1 MELPMLN
8 VGNTIPLFEALDSDG
23 NPITSDDL
31 LGSFAVLYFY
41 PKDDTP
47 GCTKEACDFRDKM
60 PQFDD
65 IGVLLLG
72 ISPDS
77 AKSHQ
82 LFSQKYGLNFSLLCD
97 EHKELCRLF
106 GVLKEKETN
115 GQKYISVERTTF
127 IVDEKGIICWLERP
141 VNVEGHGQRVIKAL
155 EELEQ
160 LRH

>member
-1 MELPMLN
+1 MLN
-8 VGNTIPLFEALDSDG
+8 VRDSLPLFEALDSDG

-31 LGSFAVLYFY
+31 LGSFSVLYFY

-47 GCTKEACDFRDKM
+47 SCTKEACDFRDTM
-60 PQFDD
+60 EQFDD
-65 IGVLLLG
+65 KGVLLLG

-82 LFSQKYGLNFSLLCD
+82 QFSQKYGLNFPLLCD
-97 EHKELCRLF
+97 ERKDLCRLF
-106 GVLKEKETN
+106 GVLKEKETT

-127 IVDEKGIICWLERP
+127 ITDEKGIIRWLERP
-141 VNVEGHGQRVIKAL
+141 VNVEGHSQRVVKAL

-160 LRH
+160 FR